1 MTTDVYVPLA
11 AVCWLTTAPTFAA
24 FSHILSLPFSL
35 PLYFCLPRHLRH
47 VKVG

>member
-35 PLYFCLPRHLRH
+35 PRSISVFLATS
-47 VKVG
+47 VM